1 MSIQFCI
8 KVFYCFVSLK
18 KKRSQCHS
26 TSFFFHYIY
35 FSSVMYNSLW
45 PIFTY
50 LALYWSGL
58 CVLRF
63 PNLVHKLF
71 IKPKMSK
78 TTSWSRRCST
88 RNLEIKTTCKNDLYF
103 KINSTR
109 RSTIFTCSSPV
120 FSWNMKS
127 KNLSLYLIAYNV
139 WKGKIQII
147 MDLNL
152 TLKKFQNKYF
162 WNNGHVILNDYGPW
176 NLFNHN

>member
-1 MSIQFCI
+1 MSIQSCI

-26 TSFFFHYIY
+26 TSFFFCCIY
-35 FSSVMYNSLW
+35 FGLVQLFSPARLFVTM
-45 PIFTY
+45 FTH

-58 CVLRF
+58 CVLRL

-88 RNLEIKTTCKNDLYF
+88 RNLETKMTCRNDLYF
-103 KINSTR
+103 NINSTR

-120 FSWNMKS
+120 FSWNMK
-127 KNLSLYLIAYNV
+127 K
-139 WKGKIQII
+139 
-147 MDLNL
+147 
-152 TLKKFQNKYF
+152 
-162 WNNGHVILNDYGPW
+162 
-176 NLFNHN
+176 